1 MLANKE
7 RIAEQNSLRKKT
19 ESDFCN
25 VVCGCSLTEDCTMQA
40 PLPRSMRPGIVVVTR
55 DTLRALAPADAQLV
69 RKAIDSIGELSAKAQ
84 GLSKP
89 ITSHAQMLAC
99 DNRLYLSVGKDS
111 LRGLLRV
118 GGRQLFVHRKQSSE
132 YVQTSPLCVLDFFV
146 CTALQRGGE
155 GRALFDFMCQREG
168 TCAAALGYDRPSHKF
183 LAFLR
188 KHFDLA
194 SFIPQLNHFVVF
206 DEYWRRTRGTSGP
219 APASAARAAQPL
231 VMAPARTPPAAPAQ
245 GQPTPSPP
253 TPPPTPPAPRS
264 QPQRSPEEPPRATQL
279 HTPLARAHAVRPTA
293 KTGGRA
299 AWHLQQPP
307 QHSQAMARLLSR
319 PY

>member
-1 MLANKE
+1 
-7 RIAEQNSLRKKT
+7 
-19 ESDFCN
+19 
-25 VVCGCSLTEDCTMQA
+25 MQA

-194 SFIPQLNHFVVF
+194 SFIPQLNHFVVLGCKERGHKSQGPLVHATGKGWVKGHKGQYYDALHRIIF
-206 DEYWRRTRGTSGP
+206 NFAKEVGSPSAVDRTDYGTASGSARGFVQHHSQQLSRAAVCGD
-219 APASAARAAQPL
+219 AQNINNAARIMRVAHSNKQK
-231 VMAPARTPPAAPAQ
+231 AP
-245 GQPTPSPP
+245 G
-253 TPPPTPPAPRS
+253 
-264 QPQRSPEEPPRATQL
+264 L
-279 HTPLARAHAVRPTA
+279 
-293 KTGGRA
+293 K
-299 AWHLQQPP
+299 
-307 QHSQAMARLLSR
+307 
-319 PY
+319 